1 MYPLSA
7 RQGGSGQSWVT
18 RSFATGDQGRKPC
31 YPQPRV
37 SFPRGTEVGIDP
49 EMQLHTLN
57 TEPHAASTFQL
68 GRLGNL
74 DQAENTHVERAG
86 RCLTARRHSEL
97 HVVERDETPRGIR
110 HLISQG

>member
-1 MYPLSA
+1 M
-7 RQGGSGQSWVT
+7 
-18 RSFATGDQGRKPC
+18 
-31 YPQPRV
+31 

-57 TEPHAASTFQL
+57 TEPHPAPTFQL

-86 RCLTARRHSEL
+86 RCLTARRHREL
-97 HVVERDETPRGIR
+97 HVVERDETPRGIS
-110 HLISQG
+110 HLIVQGLGSRRYKIGRGRAGNERRSRPTKTAR